1 MKPTPTKLK
10 DITLS
15 QWVGYLNA
23 FPVPENTGDETAD
36 FVYNLL
42 NRWMYYTG
50 NSQPT
55 QDELVNVLK
64 EQSIADALLSAEK
77 ESLNYHDTYIWD
89 NAVWKIQP
97 VIQTTGKLTRE
108 EFEITQDIALIYS
121 DMQDGSN
128 EALYHL
134 CAAYFRKEGE
144 PYTSDLV
151 DNDGDRIALMKT
163 LPLNLA
169 LCVHNYARDFI
180 YLYLD
185 SIKHD
190 PS

>member
-15 QWVGYLNA
+15 QWVGYLNQ
-23 FPVPENTGDETAD
+23 FGIPENTGDETAD

-50 NSQPT
+50 NPQPS

-64 EQSIADALLSAEK
+64 EQSIADALMKAEQLA
-77 ESLNYHDTYIWD
+77 LNYNDTYIWND
-89 NAVWKIQP
+89 AIWRIQP
-97 VIQTTGKLTRE
+97 LINNTGKLTRA
-108 EFEITQDIALIYS
+108 EFEITQDLALIYS
-121 DMQDGSN
+121 DMQDGKN

-134 CAAYFRKEGE
+134 CAAFFRQEGE
-144 PYTSDLV
+144 PYTSELV
-151 DNDGDRIALMKT
+151 DDDGDRIALIKT

-169 LCVHNYARDFI
+169 LCVHDYTKDCIDI
-180 YLYLD
+180 YLN
-185 SIKHD
+185 SINT
-190 PS
+190 